1 MNGQRQTVDGEL
13 VLAAVALAGVAF
25 GVLGA
30 VAVGVGDFLGGV
42 ASRRS
47 TAWGVSTVAW
57 LGQAPLMVALAY
69 LLKGGLDAAAIGPG
83 LVAGVAGAVGG
94 VFLYAGIARGDVA
107 IVAATSGVLA
117 SSGAALYDVVS
128 GVALPAVTWAGIA
141 LAVPAI
147 VLVAGG
153 GVEIGKVS
161 LRALGAGLGAGG
173 SFALFYVLI
182 GVTGGEN
189 GDPTV
194 VAVVAATA
202 GLLLLVTAPL
212 LPGPVMPRGSALG
225 ISLAAAALS
234 GLHLVALLFAVNYG
248 SVATGTV
255 LVSQYPAFTVLM
267 AALVWGQRPTRL
279 QVAGLLLALL
289 AVGMIAS
296 GTP

>member
-1 MNGQRQTVDGEL
+1 M
-13 VLAAVALAGVAF
+13 LAAVAVVGVAF

-47 TAWGVSTVAW
+47 TAWGTATVAW

-94 VFLYAGIARGDVA
+94 VFLYGGIARGDVA

-117 SSGAALYDVVS
+117 SSGAALYDAVS
-128 GVALPAVTWAGIA
+128 GVALSAVTWAGIA

-153 GVEIGKVS
+153 AEVGKVS
-161 LRALGAGLGAGG
+161 LRGLGAGLGAGV

-182 GVTGGEN
+182 GVTGGQN

-212 LPGPVMPRGSALG
+212 RPGPVMPRGSALG

-234 GLHLVALLFAVNYG
+234 GLHLVALLFAVKYG

-279 QVAGLLLALL
+279 QVAGLLLVLL

>member
-1 MNGQRQTVDGEL
+1 M
-13 VLAAVALAGVAF
+13 LAAVAFVGVAF

-47 TAWGVSTVAW
+47 TAWGVTTVAW
-57 LGQAPLMVALAY
+57 LGQAPMMVALAY

-94 VFLYAGIARGDVA
+94 VFLYGGIARGDVA

-117 SSGAALYDVVS
+117 SSGAALYDAVS

-161 LRALGAGLGAGG
+161 LRGLGAGLGAGG

-212 LPGPVMPRGSALG
+212 RPGPVMPRGSALG

-234 GLHLVALLFAVNYG
+234 GLHLGALLFAVKYG

-279 QVAGLLLALL
+279 QVVGLLLALL

-296 GTP
+296 ATP